1 MILTTVAVSALT
13 ALGTQAALKVGEY
26 VLEELG
32 IKERPEDKLNVV
44 IDDRISQTV
53 PVIVDGRIREVVP
66 GMMEDAIRKSYR
78 SAEFIES
85 IAEAVKQAGN
95 TGSSSSSS
103 KKNSSSN

>member
-32 IKERPEDKLNVV
+32 IKERPEDKLIVV

-53 PVIVDGRIREVVP
+53 PAIVDGRIREVVP

-78 SAEFIES
+78 SAEFIDS
-85 IAEAVKQAGN
+85 IAEAVKQAGSS
-95 TGSSSSSS
+95 TGGT
-103 KKNSSSN
+103 KKNASSN